1 MTCARVYFS
10 SLNLDGVGDGMKCLL
25 CWCNSAPLPP
35 AGTRC
40 HTGLIP
46 FIAVP
51 SIVSH
56 GLVAQPD
63 ASFDRIEISF
73 RINSIVGI
81 AARAK
86 NSPNA
91 VNRTSTVFVSKRGI
105 QGPVRLEKRALRIED
120 ALVDCIEPGLV
131 GSTTWITLLARDGK
145 LSSRIC

>member
-1 MTCARVYFS
+1 M
-10 SLNLDGVGDGMKCLL
+10 
-25 CWCNSAPLPP
+25 
-35 AGTRC
+35 
-40 HTGLIP
+40 
-46 FIAVP
+46 
-51 SIVSH
+51 
-56 GLVAQPD
+56 AQPD

-105 QGPVRLEKRALRIED
+105 PGPVLLEKRALRIED
-120 ALVDCIEPGLV
+120 ALVDCIESGLV

-145 LSSRIC
+145 SNERRKVIELENMFGDVKGVIVVVAVSDLQVLTIERVLGPIVPRARVCCCQTRSVAG

>member
-1 MTCARVYFS
+1 M
-10 SLNLDGVGDGMKCLL
+10 
-25 CWCNSAPLPP
+25 
-35 AGTRC
+35 
-40 HTGLIP
+40 
-46 FIAVP
+46 
-51 SIVSH
+51 
-56 GLVAQPD
+56 AQPD